1 MIYQEPIG
9 RSEYTATG
17 FRGLAKGTA
26 FGSIDSFADT
36 LNMSGADYPAV
47 RVRDMRA
54 EVHDYGNT
62 NGTHVAIAD
71 GGDGLIHIT
80 GKKVYYRRTQIA
92 TLPQNVGSTEQ
103 ILVIGKKML
112 LRSMGVVVDLTI
124 GTVAAVAQSN
134 TQISATAVP
143 CDIDGN
149 AGQANVSVYAKITG
163 TGLASGLNQG
173 DVITIA
179 SSNSLDA
186 VTDGDYQIIKKISD
200 SAIVVI
206 AAMTVSTVT
215 ASGTSFTRQYP
226 TPTFAC
232 VCGNRIWACDNGSSR
247 KGQIYCSALG
257 DPFNWNT
264 FQGLSTDSW
273 VSAVG
278 TPGMFTWACSFQ
290 DTPIFFKENEIIKV
304 YGSTPSEFQIS
315 VSQAPGVERGYN
327 QTLDASVCMDGTLY
341 YRSGEGIM
349 AYDGATPVR
358 IDQALGT
365 GQYTRARFGA
375 GHGKLYVCMTP
386 LKVMNQFDTWETQW
400 QNGYIEPEL
409 YVYDTHN
416 GTWYREDSLEVARFV
431 TSGYGDLYALE
442 HYMDESRLYDYHKLW
457 AIDLNQAHGGAT
469 YPKMVE
475 GDQYL
480 WLNYSGVYFALETG
494 RIELEKLYR
503 KHAAKLKLRF
513 EYYSQVQQDP
523 PPMLIEAAYD
533 EGNWQTLKQID
544 SKNSLM
550 METVTLIPTRCDY
563 MRLRISG
570 RGYLKLHEI
579 AFIDENGS
587 EL

>member
-1 MIYQEPIG
+1 MIYQEPIQ
-9 RSEYTATG
+9 RNEYTATG

-54 EVHDYGNT
+54 EVHSYGST
-62 NGTHVAIAD
+62 NGTHVVIAD
-71 GGDGLIHIT
+71 GGENLIHIT
-80 GKKVYYRRTQIA
+80 GKKVYWRQTQIA
-92 TLPQNVGSTEQ
+92 TLPQNVGVNEQ
-103 ILVIGKKML
+103 VLVLGRKAL
-112 LRSMGVVVDLTI
+112 LRDMGVVVDLTS
-124 GTVAAVAQSN
+124 GDVLPVAQNN
-134 TQISATAVP
+134 TGISATAAP

-163 TGLASGLNQG
+163 TTLASGLNQG
-173 DVITIA
+173 DVITIT

-200 SAIVVI
+200 SAIVII

-215 ASGTSFTRQYP
+215 ASGVSFKRNYP
-226 TPTFAC
+226 TIMYGC
-232 VCGNRIWACDNGSSR
+232 VCANRIWGCDSAAGR
-247 KGQIYCSALG
+247 RGQVFCSALG
-257 DPFNWNT
+257 DPLNWYT

-273 VSAVG
+273 VSGVG
-278 TPGMFTWACSFQ
+278 TPGPFTWACCFQ
-290 DTPIFFKENEIIKV
+290 NTPMFFKENEIIKV

-315 VSQAPGVERGYN
+315 VSQAPGVERAYAG
-327 QTLDASVCMDGTLY
+327 TADASVCMDGTLY

-375 GHGKLYVCMTP
+375 GHGKLYVCMTR
-386 LKVMNQFDTWETQW
+386 LETMNRYENWVNRYAWGNVTR
-400 QNGYIEPEL
+400 EL
-409 YVYDTHN
+409 FVYDTKN
-416 GTWYREDSLEVARFV
+416 GTWYKEDDMDVSRFV
-431 TSGYGDLYALE
+431 TSPYGDLFALE
-442 HYMDESRLYDYHKLW
+442 HYMDEDREYDFHRLW
-457 AIDLNQAHGGAT
+457 AIDVNQAHGGEE
-469 YPKMVE
+469 YPYMTDM
-475 GDQYL
+475 DQYL

-494 RIELEKLYR
+494 RIEMEKLYR

-544 SKNSLM
+544 SKDSLM